1 MQNKDIL
8 CPICGSPMELYINEF
23 GEYVYCTECSFEYS
37 ISKDSAV
44 EYSNIY

>member
-1 MQNKDIL
+1 MQNKDNL
-8 CPICGSPMELYINEF
+8 CPICGSPVELYINEL